1 MRLDGARWRRIG
13 DDAELPD
20 GYASDVFS
28 ERGGALLVA
37 INDQILRRAPGSRT
51 FQRAATTLGQASF
64 IQSLDGLV
72 WYLDDAGAHALPK
85 EEGAA
90 GRAPFINSRAS
101 YMALFDRDGSFWS
114 LMQEGVGHIV
124 DPHERRTS
132 MYLKIPSSDISS
144 IGKTLKLE
152 GPQTILEDREGNI
165 WITTVAGVHR
175 FRHANVV
182 QLRRDT
188 THEVL
193 IAGLATGD
201 NGSVWMA
208 VRNSSFA
215 VAPNDGVWRFDGRL
229 SHIQKG
235 EIPWAS
241 ALHRASDGHV
251 WIGGRDGLWRY
262 DGKRF
267 AKALDLP
274 APATGHLIHSMTD
287 DASGSMWI
295 SVLGVG
301 LFRHRAGEWQR
312 NGNFTELPSDAP
324 LTQTRDA
331 SGRVWFGYGN
341 STVILLDG
349 ERVTAFTGAQGLDV
363 GPITSIAAGRYTLV
377 SGERGLVVFRHGR
390 FVSLKAIEPLALQA
404 AKGIVET
411 ADGDVWLNGVRGAVR
426 IRAAAMQRAIAGDT
440 SAMDTEVFDSNEGY
454 PGAGVGASAYPQ
466 PKIALATDGRIW
478 LGSPEGLAWIDPR
491 RIQRNLA
498 APVVVARSL
507 TASGQK
513 HDGTTRVSLAG
524 DSQPPDRLHRVE
536 LLAAG
541 TRALSLSAAR

>member
-1 MRLDGARWRRIG
+1 M
-13 DDAELPD
+13 
-20 GYASDVFS
+20 
-28 ERGGALLVA
+28 
-37 INDQILRRAPGSRT
+37 
-51 FQRAATTLGQASF
+51 
-64 IQSLDGLV
+64 
-72 WYLDDAGAHALPK
+72 
-85 EEGAA
+85 
-90 GRAPFINSRAS
+90 
-101 YMALFDRDGSFWS
+101 
-114 LMQEGVGHIV
+114 
-124 DPHERRTS
+124 
-132 MYLKIPSSDISS
+132 
-144 IGKTLKLE
+144 
-152 GPQTILEDREGNI
+152 
-165 WITTVAGVHR
+165 
-175 FRHANVV
+175 
-182 QLRRDT
+182 
-188 THEVL
+188 L

-215 VAPNDGVWRFDGRL
+215 VAPNDGVGGSTAGCRTSR
-229 SHIQKG
+229 G

-287 DASGSMWI
+287 DASGSVE

-478 LGSPEGLAWIDPR
+478 LGSPEGLAWTDPR

-524 DSQPPDRLHRVE
+524 GTRNLQIDYTALSYSQPERVRFRYRLLGNDDVE
-536 LLAAG
+536 WVDAG
-541 TRALSLSAAR
+541 TRRQAFYTNLGPGIPIQGERCARDGNLEHRARHARLCDRANVRETRTFFAICVVAAIGVLLLAYALRERQVLARAR